1 MYARKTAMPVQQ
13 TKNLHV
19 PLPDQMYARL
29 RHESSRSK
37 RPATDLA
44 REAIDRWLAERERA
58 HIHEAIAEYAAEFAG
73 TDEDLDEALQEAS
86 LEYLADEEKH
96 VQLRSHT

>member
-1 MYARKTAMPVQQ
+1 MPVQQ
-13 TKNLHV
+13 NKNLHV

-44 REAIDRWLAERERA
+44 REAIDRWLDERERA

-73 TDEDLDEALQEAS
+73 TSEDLDEELQEAS
-86 LEYLADEEKH
+86 LEHLSGEEK
-96 VQLRSHT
+96 QLQPRSRV